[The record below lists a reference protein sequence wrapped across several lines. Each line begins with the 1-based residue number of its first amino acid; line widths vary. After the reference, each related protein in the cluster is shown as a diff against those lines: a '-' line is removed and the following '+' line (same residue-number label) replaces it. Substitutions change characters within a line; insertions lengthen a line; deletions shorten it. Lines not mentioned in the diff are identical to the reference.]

1 MKKKMN
7 NGIEINGGKTIY
19 KPRSN
24 KWIFWLIFLAVI
36 FLSIYITEFEFM
48 DIVNNFDKFTEIIK
62 KMLPPIGNSADLKEY
77 FAFSS
82 EVFPELVTTLQM
94 AIVGSLI
101 GAIIA
106 FPVAVLASNN
116 ISSKKMSVVIKFVL
130 SLTRT
135 LPVLIYAMILTYVFG
150 LGEFAG
156 VVSIVIFTFGIV
168 TKMLYEI
175 IERTDMGAYE
185 AATASGI
192 STYNAFNLT
201 VLPQIMPSF
210 YSISLYV
217 FEINVR
223 SATILGYVGAGGIGQ
238 QLKDAMSLRQY
249 SDAGLIILFTI
260 LLVVVIDLI
269 TQFIRKEMI

>member
-1 MKKKMN
+1 MN
-7 NGIEINGGKTIY
+7 KGIEIDNGKIIY
-19 KPRSN
+19 KPHN
-24 KWIFWLIFLAVI
+24 KKWIFWLIFAAFI
-36 FLSIYITEFEFM
+36 MLSVYITEFEFM
-48 DIVNNFDKFTEIIK
+48 DIVNNFDKFVEIIK
-62 KMLPPIGNSADLKEY
+62 KMLPPIGNSVELKEY

-82 EVFPELVTTLQM
+82 EVFPELITTLQM
-94 AIVGSLI
+94 AIVGSFI
-101 GAIIA
+101 GAILA
-106 FPVAVLASNN
+106 FPVAILASNN
-116 ISSKKMSVVIKFVL
+116 ISSKKVSVIIKFIL

-135 LPVLIYAMILTYVFG
+135 LPVLIYAMILTYIFG

-156 VVSIVIFTFGIV
+156 VVSIIIFTFGIV

-201 VLPQIMPSF
+201 ISPQIMPSF

-217 FEINVR
+217 FETNVR

>member
-1 MKKKMN
+1 MN
-7 NGIEINGGKTIY
+7 NGIEIDSGKVIY
-19 KPRSN
+19 KPRSK
-24 KWIFWLIFLAVI
+24 KWIFYVVFFFLIL
-36 FLSIYITEFEFM
+36 LSINITEFDLFDM
-48 DIVNNFDKFTEIIK
+48 ISNFNKFTEIIK
-62 KMLPPIGNSADLKEY
+62 KMLPPIFNMNDLKEY

-82 EVFPELVTTLQM
+82 EVFPELITTLQM

-101 GAIIA
+101 GAILA
-106 FPVAVLASNN
+106 FPIAILASVN
-116 ISSKKMSVVIKFVL
+116 ISSKKISVIIKFIL

-156 VVSIVIFTFGIV
+156 VISIIIFTFGIV

-175 IERTDMGAYE
+175 IERVDMGAYE
-185 AATASGI
+185 AATSSGI
-192 STYNAFNLT
+192 GTYNAFNLT
-201 VLPQIMPSF
+201 ILPQIMPSF

-260 LLVVVIDLI
+260 ILVIVIDLL

>member
-1 MKKKMN
+1 MKTKMN
-7 NGIEINGGKTIY
+7 SGIKIGSGKIIY
-19 KPRSN
+19 KPRN
-24 KWIFWLIFLAVI
+24 KRWLFWLIFIAFI
-36 FLSIYITEFEFM
+36 ILSIYITEFEFM
-48 DIVNNFDKFTEIIK
+48 DIVNNFDKFVEIIK
-62 KMLPPIGNSADLKEY
+62 KMLPPIGNSVELKEY

-82 EVFPELVTTLQM
+82 EVFPELITTLQM

-101 GAIIA
+101 GAVLA
-106 FPVAVLASNN
+106 FPIAVLASNN
-116 ISSKKMSVVIKFVL
+116 ISSNKISVVIKFVL

-192 STYNAFNLT
+192 GSYNAFNLT
-201 VLPQIMPSF
+201 ILPQIMPSF

-238 QLKDAMSLRQY
+238 QLKMR
-249 SDAGLIILFTI
+249 
-260 LLVVVIDLI
+260 
-269 TQFIRKEMI
+269 